1 MISSLFG
8 KSRPVNYILVLS
20 LLFLFFLLLH
30 LGSVSNSFETLGV
43 LQGLLGLGCLLFSVF
58 IVNFIVQRNQ
68 LTATHSYAML
78 LYALLVIF
86 FPETLAD
93 PGLIFASFFLL
104 LAHRRLI
111 SLRSLRNP
119 RGKIFDGALWILVG
133 SLFFSPLV
141 FLLLLVWLYIY
152 FYVPKQLNYWLI
164 PFAAAGVVALMGW
177 SAFYLAGDPGYLL
190 RHFETSFQKFYLSGF
205 SKGQWIKMAVFA
217 FLVVLCTVLSFVRQ
231 GKSGQGKLT
240 QLRLLLM
247 GWVLVVLVIAFAGD
261 NTGSAILLAFFPSA
275 VFMAR
280 YLDSIRREYIRD
292 ILLTGFAVLSLL
304 GFFLQWVAA

>member
-20 LLFLFFLLLH
+20 FLFLFFVLLH
-30 LGSVSNSFETLGV
+30 LGSVPAALEPLGV
-43 LQGLLGLGCLLFSVF
+43 MRGLLGLGCLLFSVL

-78 LYALLVIF
+78 VYALLIIL
-86 FPETLAD
+86 FPETLSD

-111 SLRSLRNP
+111 SLRSLKNP

-164 PFAAAGVVALMGW
+164 PMAAAGVVGLMGW

-190 RHFETSFQKFYLSGF
+190 RHFETSFQKIYPSGY
-205 SKGQWIKMAVFA
+205 SQGQWIKMAGYV
-217 FLVVLCTVLSFVRQ
+217 FLVVLCTVLSFVRH
-231 GKSGQGKLT
+231 GKSGQGKVT
-240 QLRLLLM
+240 QLRLLLL
-247 GWVLVVLVIAFAGD
+247 GWVLVLLVITFSGD
-261 NTGSAILLAFFPSA
+261 DTGGAILLAFFPSA

-280 YLDSIRREYIRD
+280 YLESIRREYIRD
-292 ILLTGFAVLSLL
+292 ILLIGFSGLSLL
-304 GFFLQWVAA
+304 GFFLQWVAK